1 MFTIGDFAKL
11 GGVSVRMLRHY
22 DAIGLLPPDSV
33 DPVSGYRLYRADQ
46 LWRLNK
52 LVALKG
58 LGFTLQQVQAILD
71 DQVSVAELRGML
83 RLRRG
88 ELAAQV
94 AADTARLAMVEARLR
109 MIEKEGRMATQDVT
123 LTQVAPIRVAVLT
136 AVAGGYGPE
145 HIGPIISPLYPELC
159 RRLDRAGIAP
169 VGAPAIAYY
178 EPDEADAVV
187 VHAAMPVT
195 DGARPDQDFAVVDLP
210 EIQAA
215 TLIHRGPMDD
225 VLASL
230 QVLARWIE
238 ANGYRPLGY
247 HREVYLDYHP
257 QNPANGVTELQIEVA
272 PV

>member
-1 MFTIGDFAKL
+1 MFTIGDFARL

-22 DAIGLLPPDSV
+22 DAIGLLTPASV
-33 DPVSGYRLYRADQ
+33 DPVSGYRRYRADQ

-71 DQVSVAELRGML
+71 DRVDGDELHAML
-83 RLRRG
+83 HLRRG

-109 MIEKEGRMATQDVT
+109 MIEKEGRMTAQDVT
-123 LTQVAPIRVAVLT
+123 VKQVAPIRVAELT
-136 AVAGGYGPE
+136 AVAAGYGPE
-145 HIGPIISPLYPELC
+145 HIGPAISPLYPELC
-159 RRLDRAGIAP
+159 RRLDKAGVAP
-169 VGAPAIAYY
+169 LAAPAIAYY
-178 EPDEADAVV
+178 DPGPEESVV

-195 DGARPDQDFAVVDLP
+195 EPTHPGHDFTVVDLP
-210 EIQAA
+210 AIHAA

-230 QVLARWIE
+230 HTLARWIE
-238 ANGYRPLGY
+238 ENGYHPLGY
-247 HREVYLDYHP
+247 HRELYLDYLP
-257 QNPANGVTELQIEVA
+257 DSPTNGITELQIPITRA
-272 PV
+272 

>member
-22 DAIGLLPPDSV
+22 DALGLLPPASV

-58 LGFTLQQVQAILD
+58 LGFTLQQVQTILD
-71 DQVSVAELRGML
+71 DQVPVAELRGML
-83 RLRRG
+83 RLRRE

-109 MIEKEGRMATQDVT
+109 MIEKEGHMATQDVT
-123 LTQVAPIRVAVLT
+123 VKQIAPIRVAELT
-136 AVAGGYGPE
+136 GLAEGYGPE
-145 HIGPIISPLYPELC
+145 QIGPVISPLYPELML
-159 RRLDRAGIAP
+159 RLDEAGVVP
-169 VGAPAIAYY
+169 VGGPAVAYY
-178 EPDEADAVV
+178 EADGDAVV
-187 VHAAMPVT
+187 VHAAMPVA
-195 DGARPDQDFAVVDLP
+195 DGPRPGADFAVVDLP

-225 VLASL
+225 VMASL
-230 QVLARWIE
+230 QVIAEWIE
-238 ANGYRPLGY
+238 SNGYRPVGY
-247 HREVYLDYHP
+247 HREVYLDYLP
-257 QNPANGVTELQIEVA
+257 DNPENGVTELQIEVTTA
-272 PV
+272 